1 MYLSQFLYDIFR
13 LSHRARKWYLRY
25 LYAPLT
31 PENVELEM
39 EDNTLLYVKPRY
51 DYVQR
56 ETFLYQGKYTYE
68 SHIVRWIARNLHQG
82 ETVVDVGSH
91 IGYYLGP
98 ICRGVGPSGKAFFV
112 EPLPEHYTLL
122 QKNIS
127 ANQFTWATSI
137 NLAISD
143 QIGETIFYPAK
154 DSGRNSLVQNSI
166 TNHEPITIM
175 ATTLDQLSSE
185 KGVETI
191 DLLQIDVEGA
201 EVRVIQG
208 ASEFL
213 KEHRIKMI
221 LCEWHPRQLKDE
233 FQTDPI
239 AFLAQINRYGYDAF
253 RLDEQTGKEIAF
265 NPEFVNT
272 YQHLVFRL
280 A

>member
-1 MYLSQFLYDIFR
+1 MYLSQSLYDIFR
-13 LSHRARKWYLRY
+13 LSYRARKWYLNH
-25 LYAPLT
+25 LYAHLT
-31 PENVELEM
+31 PNQAQVMM
-39 EDNTLLYVKPRY
+39 EDNTLLYINPRY

-56 ETFLYQGKYTYE
+56 EIFLYQGQYMYE
-68 SHIVRWIARNLHQG
+68 SHVVRWITQNLPKG
-82 ETVVDVGSH
+82 STVVDIGSH

-154 DSGRNSLVQNSI
+154 DSGRNSLAQNSI
-166 TNHEPITIM
+166 TNAEPIMIK
-175 ATTLDQLSSE
+175 AITLDQLSSE
-185 KGVETI
+185 KSVETI

-201 EVRVIQG
+201 EVLVVQG
-208 ASEFL
+208 AAKSI
-213 KEHRIKMI
+213 KEHRIKAI
-221 LCEWHPRQLKDE
+221 LCEWHPQQLKDE
-233 FQTDPI
+233 FQTTPME
-239 AFLAQINRYGYDAF
+239 FLAQINRYGYNAF
-253 RLDEQTGKEIAF
+253 RLDEKTGKELAL
-265 NPEFVNT
+265 NLDFVNT